1 MCFNSACPHTNI
13 QPGYPMPTHS
23 VFHTMLPIAVV
34 LAGQKALLSCYHNS
48 RKVAHVPF
56 TTGFSQCNVPRPGIS
71 FLALHFGIHVTLQQ
85 FPDVDVKAYSTMD
98 NVTILCTG
106 IACHLAPSMQ
116 MPLVLKDC
124 LHLDINLTKPRLI
137 ALQWN
142 TIVSPDSD
150 LTPLYQECPDL
161 CFLQVNFG

>member
-56 TTGFSQCNVPRPGIS
+56 TTGFSQGNVPRPGIS

-85 FPDVDVKAYSTMD
+85 FPDVDVKAYCTMD
-98 NVTILCTG
+98 K
-106 IACHLAPSMQ
+106 APPMQ
-116 MPLVLKDC
+116 MPLLLKDC
-124 LHLDINLTKPRLI
+124 SHLDINLTKPSLI
-137 ALQWN
+137 ALQFDK
-142 TIVSPDSD
+142 I
-150 LTPLYQECPDL
+150 LRECPSKP
-161 CFLQVNFG
+161 